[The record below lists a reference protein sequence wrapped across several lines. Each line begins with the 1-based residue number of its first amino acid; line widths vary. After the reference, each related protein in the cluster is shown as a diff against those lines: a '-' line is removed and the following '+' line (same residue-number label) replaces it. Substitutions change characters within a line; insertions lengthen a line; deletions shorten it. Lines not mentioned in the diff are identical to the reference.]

1 MSSIAALH
9 GFYGQANYA
18 AAKGGVASMTK
29 VLSRETARSRIR
41 VNAIAPGVIE
51 TAMAA
56 TIPENV
62 RAEMLKNIPLNR
74 FGTPAEVA
82 NLCLFLCSPLA
93 SYITG
98 QIIEINGGWRG

>member
-1 MSSIAALH
+1 
-9 GFYGQANYA
+9 
-18 AAKGGVASMTK
+18 
-29 VLSRETARSRIR
+29 
-41 VNAIAPGVIE
+41 
-51 TAMAA
+51 MAA

-74 FGTPAEVA
+74 FGTAEEVA